1 MSIEDRIR
9 SFILEGLHWRGEPSQ
24 LTEDYRLIEG
34 GVMDSLGIFQTITH
48 LEQTE
53 GIEVADE
60 DLIPENFA
68 SIRAIAALV
77 ASKGGN

>member
-1 MSIEDRIR
+1 MSIEERIR
-9 SFILEGLHWRGEPSQ
+9 RFILEGLNWRGEPNQ
-24 LTEDYRLIEG
+24 LTEDYRLIES

-60 DLIPENFA
+60 DLVPENFE

-77 ASKGGN
+77 ASKGRS